1 MQERIAR
8 ARRLG
13 VVRVAAPAWRAPI
26 EVGVVGLELLE
37 YTVRADETPADSFVR
52 DLGLPRE
59 ALVAVIV
66 RHGRS
71 IPPRGSTQ
79 VEAGDQLFVL
89 TGRGARDEVEA
100 LFADWRR

>member
-1 MQERIAR
+1 MGAI
-8 ARRLG
+8 
-13 VVRVAAPAWRAPI
+13 
-26 EVGVVGLELLE
+26 GLELLD
-37 YTVRADETPADSFVR
+37 YTVRPDDPPAGAFVR

-79 VEAGDQLFVL
+79 IEAGDQLFVL